1 MKHFWKKLKWFLLA
15 FILYF
20 ILGFLLV
27 NVNNNAA
34 WGFYTLGLFIG
45 FPVYFFWIIF
55 SEVKYRLNIKKQIN
69 LNVNSNSYSSEPK
82 SKVSSSS
89 LYESIQSSL
98 SQSESVLRSIQ
109 SSKDKSLSISKSIAE
124 QSESL
129 SLSQSSS
136 LISSVHDSVSE
147 SIINSETINTDIPGI
162 SIKTALSY
170 RSSGK
175 HGRNYA
181 KALPDITVHHLRRK
195 LYNFVV
201 VDTETTGLEKDARI
215 IQLSAIRY
223 EHDKPVEE
231 FNKYINP
238 GTLPLSSK
246 ITTITGINNEQLESA
261 PSFDNVV
268 NEFMTFVGTLPWIGH
283 NINKFDI
290 PRLVS
295 NGLPLTEVSTIDTL
309 KLAKNKLHMAHYSL
323 EELKHYYGIQ
333 NKSHDALED
342 CKTNAIVYQR
352 LRDDILTPVQPDYSD
367 IQQTLTGLNFAIS
380 GTFSGY
386 SRKDVEELIKSHGGK
401 VKSTVTHDTDYL
413 VDGTQ
418 ISDNLTDGVHSAK
431 ELKARDY
438 GTKVMSL
445 SELNKMIGG

>member
-1 MKHFWKKLKWFLLA
+1 MKHFWKKLKWLLIIFA
-15 FILYF
+15 VYF
-20 ILGFLLV
+20 VLGLLLTNINSDAV
-27 NVNNNAA
+27 
-34 WGFYTLGLFIG
+34 WGFYALGLFIG
-45 FPVYFFWIIF
+45 FPVYLFWIIL
-55 SEVKYRLNIKKQIN
+55 SEVKYRLNRKKQTI
-69 LNVNSNSYSSEPK
+69 LKTNSNSYPLGQQSNTSSA
-82 SKVSSSS
+82 S
-89 LYESIQSSL
+89 LYESLSASN
-98 SQSESVLRSIQ
+98 SQSESIVRSLQ
-109 SSKDKSLSISKSIAE
+109 SSRDKSLSISKSITE
-124 QSESL
+124 QSKSL

-136 LISSVHDSVSE
+136 LMSSVHDSVSE
-147 SIINSETINTDIPGI
+147 SIISSKTINTDIPGI

-170 RSSGK
+170 RSSDK

-181 KALPDITVHHLRRK
+181 KAVSDITVHHLRRK

-386 SRKDVEELIKSHGGK
+386 SRKDVEELIKSHGGNI
-401 VKSTVTHDTDYL
+401 KSMVTHNTDYL
-413 VDGTQ
+413 IDGTQ
-418 ISDNLTDGVHSAK
+418 TSDKLTDGIHSAK

-438 GTKVMSL
+438 GTRIISL
-445 SELNKMIGG
+445 SELLKLIGE